1 MEDYQSIMAVRP
13 LIHPDK
19 PGIEFSVTAFEDP
32 GVALPDS
39 LINWIV
45 VRAMPEFMTNLR
57 AACLKLRGGVGNSC
71 LLNPDIFRKE
81 AVNRGMTMLDVDNN
95 PSKDVPD
102 EMISK
107 GDACYE
113 SAWIDKLLGDSD
125 VEDDEETVIQ
135 SRRQS
140 HRSQNH
146 QNRDSCYQDNSR
158 SCCVVS

>member
-1 MEDYQSIMAVRP
+1 MPILRMSSFLFP
-13 LIHPDK
+13 
-19 PGIEFSVTAFEDP
+19 
-32 GVALPDS
+32 S
-39 LINWIV
+39 L
-45 VRAMPEFMTNLR
+45 RL
-57 AACLKLRGGVGNSC
+57 
-71 LLNPDIFRKE
+71 
-81 AVNRGMTMLDVDNN
+81 
-95 PSKDVPD
+95 
-102 EMISK
+102 

-158 SCCVVS
+158 QEIKTFGIIFSLHDDFDFSYP